1 MLKRF
6 LVFII
11 IVSLCFNFV
20 TVFAA
25 SAVSFRTPSET
36 TQTDRLYYVEVYA
49 QSDVPRCA
57 ALFDFSYDPAAFEF
71 REASAEKPAQIESYD
86 TGDHVK
92 LAYLNID
99 GADCSMED
107 VLFLLTFKTKQEG
120 SYSFAY
126 SVSQC
131 VDENAEFLDVG
142 ELRAGNVTVT
152 GRSGSSSNGKAESEK
167 KTAATASKK
176 KSSGSVT
183 GEPLNETMDESLH
196 DYGTL
201 TGNTESDAYHL
212 DIAAV
217 VILCV
222 VSMVLSAV
230 AVLGVLKIRSL
241 RKQANTEGYESALTD
256 EEKV

>member
-49 QSDVPRCA
+49 QSDVPLCA

-71 REASAEKPAQIESYD
+71 REASAEKPAQIETYD

-131 VDENAEFLDVG
+131 VDENAEFLDFG

-176 KSSGSVT
+176 KR
-183 GEPLNETMDESLH
+183 
-196 DYGTL
+196 
-201 TGNTESDAYHL
+201 
-212 DIAAV
+212 
-217 VILCV
+217 C
-222 VSMVLSAV
+222 
-230 AVLGVLKIRSL
+230 
-241 RKQANTEGYESALTD
+241 
-256 EEKV
+256 